1 MTASSL
7 WHTGGKRWLN
17 QVINKTVGLPTNL
30 YLGLRQLDGASGHP
44 ADAAQADTLSSN
56 LQEVSTTTT
65 GYGRIAMTLNATNF
79 PEAASSTDSL
89 ITALPQTFTF
99 TGVSLPVN
107 GITHAFLATTSDNTG
122 VLLMSF
128 ALSTTRNAGTNGDT
142 VTVTVKNLIEIGV

>member
-1 MTASSL
+1 MSATSM

-17 QVINKTVGLPTNL
+17 QVLNKHVSLPTNL

-65 GYGRIAMTLNATNF
+65 GYGRILMTLNDTNF

-89 ITALPQTFTF
+89 ITALSQTFSF

-107 GITHAFLATTSDNTG
+107 GITHAFLSTTSDNSG
-122 VLLMSF
+122 VLLCSF
-128 ALSTTRNAGTNGDT
+128 ALSVTRNVASGDT
-142 VTVTVKNLIEIGV
+142 LAVVAKLIAELGA